1 MLIQGENN
9 QLFIYYGN
17 ERDLY
22 EDDGEE
28 KVWLPLKQLLIGFHI
43 ELNFF

>member
-9 QLFIYYGN
+9 QLKISCGN
-17 ERDLY
+17 EHVLF

-28 KVWLPLKQLLIGFHI
+28 KVRLPLKQFFIGFHI
-43 ELNFF
+43 ELD

>member
-9 QLFIYYGN
+9 QLFICYGN

-28 KVWLPLKQLLIGFHI
+28 KV
-43 ELNFF
+43 